1 MAPRYD
7 IFKKDSDESLI
18 WIETV
23 EDISHARK
31 RLITL
36 ASTSPG
42 EYCLWDP
49 SRQMF
54 IERAL
59 LWS

>member
-7 IFKKDSDESLI
+7 IFKKDSDECLI

-23 EDISHARK
+23 EDISQAKR

-36 ASTSPG
+36 TSIFPG

-49 SRQMF
+49 ARQMF
-54 IERAL
+54 IDREL
-59 LWS
+59 LWL